1 MNGHLVPDSH
11 IQTPA
16 IVAYS
21 DEPAARLPSVAAGL
35 LVSIGFDFRESLASG
50 TSDRHVAPLTVSAA
64 EVVGLGVEV
73 VSVRFAP
80 SGLVVASVL
89 ASEPGRGVLTARVV
103 AGGVGVDTHESQLA
117 VCLPVAEVLAA

>member
-11 IQTPA
+11 IATPA

-21 DEPAARLPSVAAGL
+21 DEPGARLPSVAAGSL
-35 LVSIGFDFRESLASG
+35 LSVGFDFRESLASG

-73 VSVRFAP
+73 VSVSYSPA
-80 SGLVVASVL
+80 GLVVANVL
-89 ASEPGRGVLTARVV
+89 TSEPRRGVLTARVQ
-103 AGGVGVDTHESQLA
+103 AGGVGVPTHESQLA
-117 VCLPVAEVLAA
+117 VVLPVAEVLAA